1 VWAVP
6 SGVVRAAGAVVG
18 RFNPVVKDMA
28 TMFGW
33 FDTGR
38 CVADPRRQEQLFGPV
53 PTAEDALAALR
64 PARTCDAQVVG
75 PNPTGGSVA
84 NPGSDL

>member
-1 VWAVP
+1 MWTVP

-18 RFNPVVKDMA
+18 RFDPVVKDMA
-28 TMFGW
+28 TMFGR

-38 CVADPRRQEQLFGPV
+38 YVADPRRQEQLFGPV

-64 PARTCDAQVVG
+64 PARTCDA
-75 PNPTGGSVA
+75 
-84 NPGSDL
+84 